1 MKKYRIGTTTFEADD
16 LRGAIAHVKQN
27 HLVGKLVEVKG
38 NQPKATADTNDGDR
52 KVVVT
57 CGYGKA
63 CHKWET
69 TKGEAIANRNK
80 CPQHRS

>member
-1 MKKYRIGTTTFEADD
+1 MKKYRIGTTTFEADN
-16 LRGAIAHVKQN
+16 LAGAIAHVKQN

-38 NQPKATADTNDGDR
+38 NEPKATAINDGDK

-57 CGYGKA
+57 CGYGSNA
-63 CHKWET
+63 HKWET